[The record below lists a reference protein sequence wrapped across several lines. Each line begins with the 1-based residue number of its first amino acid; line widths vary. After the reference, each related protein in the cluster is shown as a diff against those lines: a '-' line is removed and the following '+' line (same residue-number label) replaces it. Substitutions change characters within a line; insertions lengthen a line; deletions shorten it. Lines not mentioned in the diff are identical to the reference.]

1 MISKNVNLI
10 FQPQLMLKKIE
21 KKKLSFLENRKNEK
35 KKKSLSSRFLQFCL
49 EQSDVLLRCWGT
61 TPILQ
66 PWDNLNLIGEQCKE
80 KLQCPEGLMTT

>member
-35 KKKSLSSRFLQFCL
+35 KKNLFLQGFFSFVWSKVMFYL
-49 EQSDVLLRCWGT
+49 GVGAQLQFYNLGT
-61 TPILQ
+61 I
-66 PWDNLNLIGEQCKE
+66 
-80 KLQCPEGLMTT
+80 